1 MPAPQSSAH
10 AAPSAAAPAAPGYII
25 AYVDVTRPEQYEEY
39 RRWSSLAIE
48 THGAQICV
56 RGGQVAVLEGDWE
69 PERVVMLMYGQLSK
83 ALSCT
88 DFPGEGFATSFSKSF
103 TGIKFSFRTASLSE
117 VLASVAL
124 LRARQLKND
133 L

>member
-1 MPAPQSSAH
+1 MTPEPLLAPPFITAPYKRDMPAPQSSAH

-69 PERVVMLMYGQLSK
+69 PERVVVL
-83 ALSCT
+83 
-88 DFPGEGFATSFSKSF
+88 
-103 TGIKFSFRTASLSE
+103 KFSSFAAAQAFHDTPEYRK
-117 VLASVAL
+117 
-124 LRARQLKND
+124 ARQAREGAAIMRMICVEGV
-133 L
+133 